1 MTFFG
6 TTLKARPSS
15 KWDVIEGLLFHS
27 IDFRFPS
34 YSMRM
39 LGIADP
45 PRCTIIEASRG
56 KGFQLINSTFYG
68 TDGMALQYSGK
79 GVVLQNN
86 LFEYNDWSVAI
97 MRQKSGGFGTV
108 ISNGEDDKFIR
119 NTLRFN
125 GASNG
130 FRQ

>member
-1 MTFFG
+1 
-6 TTLKARPSS
+6 
-15 KWDVIEGLLFHS
+15 
-27 IDFRFPS
+27 
-34 YSMRM
+34 MRM